1 MQISDLAGWFSD
13 PNNFGTLVS
22 AATSIV
28 ALILGL
34 IIGAMIVSSQA
45 GKQTRTADEHAK
57 ASVVADVL
65 DATTELAVFASL
77 PAAAQAACD
86 RTVARVD
93 VRLRVLPVQGAG
105 SVADWTGHQLNELKR
120 ASAVGVTAAQTTL
133 DILRDRLVL
142 WVYNPKRA
150 AKQCQRDL
158 ERWSFVSGGTQTSSG
173 RRSPAQNV
181 PDMGTT
187 NPFEPAQAAPA
198 VAVAPVQTAAPQA
211 APQVP
216 PAQVAPAMPA
226 GPAPVPAAT
235 SSIPAAAAAHAQAAA
250 AQPKDP
256 FEDLLGPG
264 GGRR

>member
-1 MQISDLAGWFSD
+1 MQISDLATWFAD
-13 PNNFGTLVS
+13 PNNFGTIVT

-34 IIGAMIVSSQA
+34 IIGGMIVSSQA

-57 ASVVADVL
+57 ALVVADVL

-77 PAAAQAACD
+77 SATAQATSD
-86 RTVARVD
+86 RAVARAD

-105 SVADWTGHQLNELKR
+105 SVADWTGHQLNELKS
-120 ASAVGVTAAQTTL
+120 ASSVGVTAAQTTL
-133 DILRDRLVL
+133 DVVRDRLVL
-142 WVYNPKRA
+142 WIYNPKRA

-158 ERWSFVSGGTQTSSG
+158 ERWSFVSTGTPATTG
-173 RRSPAQNV
+173 RRTNSPDL
-181 PDMGTT
+181 PDVNAT
-187 NPFEPAQAAPA
+187 NPFAGTASLPAAPVQAAPPA
-198 VAVAPVQTAAPQA
+198 AAPA
-211 APQVP
+211 
-216 PAQVAPAMPA
+216 A

-264 GGRR
+264 SGARR

>member
-1 MQISDLAGWFSD
+1 MQISDLATWFAD

-34 IIGAMIVSSQA
+34 IIGGVIVSSQA

-57 ASVVADVL
+57 ATVVAEVL

-77 PAAAQAACD
+77 PAAAQAASD
-86 RTVARVD
+86 RAVARAD
-93 VRLRVLPVQGAG
+93 VRLRVIPVQGAG

-120 ASAVGVTAAQTTL
+120 ASSVGVTAAQTTL
-133 DILRDRLVL
+133 DTVRDRLVL
-142 WVYNPKRA
+142 WIYNPKRA

-158 ERWSFVSGGTQTSSG
+158 ERWSFVSAGNQSTGG
-173 RRSPAQNV
+173 RRTNSPDF
-181 PDMGTT
+181 PDMNAT
-187 NPFEPAQAAPA
+187 NPFAGTVAAPIQAAP
-198 VAVAPVQTAAPQA
+198 
-211 APQVP
+211 
-216 PAQVAPAMPA
+216 PASAPAAAA
-226 GPAPVPAAT
+226 GPAPIPAAT
-235 SSIPAAAAAHAQAAA
+235 SSIPAAAAAHAQASA

-264 GGRR
+264 PGARR

>member
-1 MQISDLAGWFSD
+1 MQISDLATWFAD
-13 PNNFGTLVS
+13 PSNFGTLVS

-34 IIGAMIVSSQA
+34 IIGGMIVSSQS

-57 ASVVADVL
+57 AAVVAEVL

-77 PAAAQAACD
+77 PAAAQAASD
-86 RTVARVD
+86 RAVARAD

-105 SVADWTGHQLNELKR
+105 NVADWTGHQLNELKR
-120 ASAVGVTAAQTTL
+120 ASSVGVTAAQTTL
-133 DILRDRLVL
+133 DVVRDRLVL
-142 WVYNPKRA
+142 WIYNPKRA

-158 ERWSFVSGGTQTSSG
+158 ERWSFVSTGAPSSAG
-173 RRSPAQNV
+173 RRTNSPDF
-181 PDMGTT
+181 PDMNAT
-187 NPFEPAQAAPA
+187 NPFAGTASIPGTPVQAAPPA
-198 VAVAPVQTAAPQA
+198 TAAPSPA
-211 APQVP
+211 AP
-216 PAQVAPAMPA
+216 AA

-235 SSIPAAAAAHAQAAA
+235 SNIPAAAAAHAQAAA

-264 GGRR
+264 PGARR

>member
-1 MQISDLAGWFSD
+1 MQISDLATWFAD
-13 PNNFGTLVS
+13 PNNFGTLVT

-34 IIGAMIVSSQA
+34 IIGGIIVSSQS

-57 ASVVADVL
+57 AAVVAEVL

-77 PAAAQAACD
+77 PAAAQSASD
-86 RTVARVD
+86 RAVARAD

-105 SVADWTGHQLNELKR
+105 NVADWTGHQLNELKR
-120 ASAVGVTAAQTTL
+120 ASSVGVTAAQTTL
-133 DILRDRLVL
+133 DVVRDRLVL
-142 WVYNPKRA
+142 WIYNPKRA

-158 ERWSFVSGGTQTSSG
+158 ERWSFVSTGASTSGG
-173 RRSPAQNV
+173 RRTNSPDF
-181 PDMGTT
+181 PDMNAT
-187 NPFEPAQAAPA
+187 NPFAGTASIPGAPVQAAPP
-198 VAVAPVQTAAPQA
+198 APAAAAPA
-211 APQVP
+211 A
-216 PAQVAPAMPA
+216 A

-264 GGRR
+264 PGARR

>member
-1 MQISDLAGWFSD
+1 MQISDLATWFAD
-13 PNNFGTLVS
+13 PSNFGTLVS

-34 IIGAMIVSSQA
+34 IIGGVIVSSQA

-65 DATTELAVFASL
+65 DATTQLAIFASL
-77 PAAAQAACD
+77 PAAAQVASD
-86 RTVARVD
+86 RAVARAD

-105 SVADWTGHQLNELKR
+105 NVADWTGHQLNELKR
-120 ASAVGVTAAQTTL
+120 ASSVGVTAAQTTL
-133 DILRDRLVL
+133 DIVRDRLVL
-142 WVYNPKRA
+142 WIYNPKRA

-158 ERWSFVSGGTQTSSG
+158 ERWSFVSTGSQSSG
-173 RRSPAQNV
+173 GRRTNSPDF
-181 PDMGTT
+181 PDMNAT
-187 NPFEPAQAAPA
+187 NPFAGNGTPGAPVQAAPP
-198 VAVAPVQTAAPQA
+198 APTAAPA
-211 APQVP
+211 AAV
-216 PAQVAPAMPA
+216 

-235 SSIPAAAAAHAQAAA
+235 SSIPAAAAAHAQASA

-264 GGRR
+264 PGARR

>member
-1 MQISDLAGWFSD
+1 MQISDLATWFAD
-13 PNNFGTLVS
+13 PNNFGTLVT

-34 IIGAMIVSSQA
+34 IIGGMIVSSQA
-45 GKQTRTADEHAK
+45 GKQTRAADEHAK
-57 ASVVADVL
+57 ASVVAEVL

-77 PAAAQAACD
+77 PAAAQAASE
-86 RTVARVD
+86 RAVARVD

-120 ASAVGVTAAQTTL
+120 ASSVGVTAAQTTL
-133 DILRDRLVL
+133 DVVRDRLVL
-142 WVYNPKRA
+142 WIYNPKRA

-158 ERWSFVSGGTQTSSG
+158 EKWSFVSTGAPATAG
-173 RRSPAQNV
+173 RRTNSPDF
-181 PDMGTT
+181 PDMNAT
-187 NPFEPAQAAPA
+187 NPFAGTANIPGPPVQAAP
-198 VAVAPVQTAAPQA
+198 PAAT
-211 APQVP
+211 
-216 PAQVAPAMPA
+216 PA

-264 GGRR
+264 TGARR

>member
-1 MQISDLAGWFSD
+1 MQISDLATWFVD
-13 PNNFGTLVS
+13 PSNFGTIVS

-34 IIGAMIVSSQA
+34 IIGGMIVSSQS

-57 ASVVADVL
+57 ASVVAEVL

-77 PAAAQAACD
+77 PPAAQAASD
-86 RTVARVD
+86 RAVARIN

-120 ASAVGVTAAQTTL
+120 ASSVGVTAAQTTL
-133 DILRDRLVL
+133 DLLRDRLVL
-142 WVYNPKRA
+142 WIYNPKRA

-158 ERWSFVSGGTQTSSG
+158 ERWSFVSGGTPSSG
-173 RRSPAQNV
+173 GRRTNSSDF
-181 PDMGTT
+181 PDMNAT
-187 NPFEPAQAAPA
+187 NPFAGTASVPGAPVQVAPPAPAAAPA
-198 VAVAPVQTAAPQA
+198 
-211 APQVP
+211 
-216 PAQVAPAMPA
+216 AMPA
-226 GPAPVPAAT
+226 TPGPAPVPAAT

-264 GGRR
+264 PGARR